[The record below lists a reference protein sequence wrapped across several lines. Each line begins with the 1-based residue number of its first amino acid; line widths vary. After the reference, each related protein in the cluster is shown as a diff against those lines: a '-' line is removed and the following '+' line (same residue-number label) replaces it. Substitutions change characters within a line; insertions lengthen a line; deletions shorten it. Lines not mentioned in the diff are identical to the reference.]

1 MAPTQIARLVPM
13 IPQFVSVNKIM
24 SEIRYKAADVNV
36 NLLETAHLPKNVS
49 DSNAFLF
56 VEKTPV
62 ERTLIAKL
70 EITVPNVHVLLTFL
84 EMDIPG
90 VTPNVLNTT
99 IAHEIRHASNSNV
112 EIPVEN
118 LIQTFVDKVQTAR
131 LKTTNQFARAQEVTL
146 EILSITAESLPVK
159 IFANQT
165 LVEMELHVSLAM
177 TGQDLIGQSAHAHLV
192 QEEIH

>member
-1 MAPTQIARLVPM
+1 M